1 MEKKLS
7 LLGLVLS
14 GLLVVSCASEPTTI
28 VPSNGAATEIEMEAE
43 SDLEVTPPEE
53 DATASSADLGSRENP
68 LPIGTTVILND
79 GYGGIWE
86 ITLLPPTL
94 EANGLVQDENRYN
107 DPAPE
112 GFQFALL
119 PVSAKYLG
127 DETGTPAWDL
137 DFSFVS
143 NAGTTHKQYDVSV
156 VSPDPLSDVNELYKD
171 AIGQGNVVIAIP
183 TLDAELGTW
192 RVDAG
197 DNTAFFS
204 AK

>member
-1 MEKKLS
+1 

-14 GLLVVSCASEPTTI
+14 GLLVVSCASEPATI